1 MLIQSPGLVLISPV
15 LLVLTCVCVFS
26 SMHSSFITCVGLCN
40 YHLSDALLCVFFFF
54 LSKYVFTFGCTVS
67 SFLLAGFL

>member
-1 MLIQSPGLVLISPV
+1 MLIQSPGLVLISLV

-40 YHLSDALLCVFFFF
+40 YHHSDALFFF
-54 LSKYVFTFGCTVS
+54 SKYVFSFGYAGS
-67 SFLLAGFL
+67 SLLPGGFL

>member
-40 YHLSDALLCVFFFF
+40 CHLSDALLCVFFF
-54 LSKYVFTFGCTVS
+54 LSKYVFSFGCTVS
-67 SFLLAGFL
+67 SLLLAGFL